1 MTQPSSGT
9 RRPSGKL
16 RVGTRAS
23 ALARWQAE
31 WVAARLAQQGTEVEL
46 VEITTAGDR
55 RQHGPIEAIGS
66 RGVFTKE
73 IQRALVDGRVDL
85 AVHSLKDLST
95 EAVPGLCLAAVPER
109 GPVADVLV
117 CRKGATA
124 GLPSSAVAGVSLSGN
139 AVSTAGQASSGT
151 HTFCLDGFSPE
162 HAVVGTGSPRR
173 KTQLWHVR
181 PDLDIRGIR
190 GNVETRV
197 AKLDAGGY
205 DAIVLAEAGLARLG
219 LADRITQVLP
229 PSILLPAVGQ
239 GALGLETREDDAWAR
254 AAIAPLDHPASHAAV
269 LAERTMLAVLE
280 GGCLAPIGAWAR
292 MENDLLTLTR
302 PRSEPRR
309 PHPARRDA
317 YRQTPPARS
326 PSPPSRR
333 STAQSRRR
341 RPDLRGS
348 RGR

>member
-9 RRPSGKL
+9 RRPSAKL

-31 WVAARLAQQGTEVEL
+31 WIAAQLAQQGTEVEL

-109 GPVADVLV
+109 GPAADVLV
-117 CRKGATA
+117 CRKAD
-124 GLPSSAVAGVSLSGN
+124 GLDALG
-139 AVSTAGQASSGT
+139 
-151 HTFCLDGFSPE
+151 E
-162 HAVVGTGSPRR
+162 KAVVGTGSPRR
-173 KTQLWHVR
+173 KSQLWHVR
-181 PDLDIRGIR
+181 PDLDIQGIR

-205 DAIVLAEAGLARLG
+205 DAIVLAGAGLARLG
-219 LADRITQVLP
+219 LADRITEVLP

-254 AAIAPLDHPASHAAV
+254 AAVAPLDHPATHAAV
-269 LAERTMLAVLE
+269 LAERTMLAALE

-292 MENDLLTLTR
+292 MENDVLALTGRVLSLDGRTRLDSTLTGDPEGPEALAHR
-302 PRSEPRR
+302 VAEALLNQGAGDLIRA
-309 PHPARRDA
+309 ARER
-317 YRQTPPARS
+317 
-326 PSPPSRR
+326 
-333 STAQSRRR
+333 
-341 RPDLRGS
+341 
-348 RGR
+348 